1 MSTGLLRVVWVPG
14 SDLLRGVCHCGATH
28 VADGPIEVWDWLLA
42 HPHGHEP
49 HCPTTPPL
57 RAVCFR
63 RAEPRHD
70 R

>member
-1 MSTGLLRVVWVPG
+1 MSAGLLRVVWVPG

-49 HCPTTPPL
+49 PL
-57 RAVCFR
+57 MPDHASPASRVLPSRGAS
-63 RAEPRHD
+63 P
-70 R
+70 

>member
-1 MSTGLLRVVWVPG
+1 MSAGLLRVVWVPG

-49 HCPTTPPL
+49 PL
-57 RAVCFR
+57 PDHASPASRVLPSRGAS
-63 RAEPRHD
+63 P
-70 R
+70 